1 MSKKRKTITFSQDD
15 LVMAEGLNP
24 SEQGMFYTLLIK
36 HFLYSQPINLEE
48 LSDTLKV
55 AVLGTLPK
63 IRAMQA
69 KFTNGNV
76 GKNFNEKNRAPLCP
90 VDRSE
95 TKQKEANGSESIYN
109 NYPLNNNYNILK
121 KYIMIDQSPARA
133 RGANSDKTTD
143 APVVEALNQLQSKPK
158 LYNLI
163 TKIIETIDRP
173 APVKINGAVV
183 DKSAI
188 AKELVYLLSRQDF
201 EIQLE
206 SAVQEV
212 NNTAGVRDKVKYLL
226 AMLFNLARSL
236 RKPAQNPHGF
246 AERTYSTEELNALYD
261 ALDDTSLD

>member
-15 LVMAEGLNP
+15 LVMAEGLKP
-24 SEQGMFYTLLIK
+24 GEQGTFYTLLIK
-36 HFLYSQPINLEE
+36 HFLYEQPIKLEE

-69 KFTNGNV
+69 KFTNGTV
-76 GKNFNEKNRAPLCP
+76 AKNFNEKTKAPLCP

-95 TKQKEANGSESIYN
+95 IKQNEASGSETIYN

-121 KYIMIDQSPARA
+121 KYIMIDQSPAHA
-133 RGANSDKTTD
+133 RGANSDKTTN

-158 LYNLI
+158 LYNFL

-188 AKELVYLLSRQDF
+188 AKELVYLLSRQDL

-206 SAVQEV
+206 NAVQEV
-212 NNTAGVRDKVKYLL
+212 NNTAGIRDKIKYLL

-246 AERTYSTEELNALYD
+246 AERSYSEEDFSKLYD
-261 ALDDTSLD
+261 NLDEIDLE

>member
-1 MSKKRKTITFSQDD
+1 MGKKRKTITFSQDD
-15 LVMAEGLNP
+15 LVMAEGLKL

-36 HFLYSQPINLEE
+36 HFLYEQPIKLEE

-69 KFTNGNV
+69 KFANGIV
-76 GKNFNEKNRAPLCP
+76 AKNFNEKTKAPLCP

-95 TKQKEANGSESIYN
+95 IKQTQANGSESIYN

-121 KYIMIDQSPARA
+121 KYIMIDQSPAHA
-133 RGANSDKTTD
+133 RGANADKTTD

-183 DKSAI
+183 DKGTI

-201 EIQLE
+201 ETQLE
-206 SAVQEV
+206 NAVQEV

-246 AERTYSTEELNALYD
+246 NERSYSEEELSKLYD
-261 ALDDTSLD
+261 NLDDIDLE

>member
-69 KFTNGNV
+69 KFTNGTV
-76 GKNFNEKNRAPLCP
+76 AKNFNERTKAPLCP

-95 TKQKEANGSESIYN
+95 TKQKEANGSETIYN
-109 NYPLNNNYNILK
+109 NYPLNNYNILK
-121 KYIMIDQSPARA
+121 KYIMIDQSPAHA
-133 RGANSDKTTD
+133 RGANSDKTTN
-143 APVVEALNQLQSKPK
+143 APVVEALNQLQTKPK
-158 LYNLI
+158 LYNFL

-201 EIQLE
+201 ETQLE

>member
-15 LVMAEGLNP
+15 LVMAEGLKP

-36 HFLYSQPINLEE
+36 HFLYSEPINLEE

-69 KFTNGNV
+69 KFSNGTV
-76 GKNFNEKNRAPLCP
+76 AKNFNEKTKAPLCP

-95 TKQKEANGSESIYN
+95 TKQKEANGRESIYN

-121 KYIMIDQSPARA
+121 KYIMIDQSPARV

-143 APVVEALNQLQSKPK
+143 APVVEALNKLQTKPK
-158 LYNLI
+158 LYNFL

-201 EIQLE
+201 ETQLE